1 MFVSYHFTGCAQ
13 IWQGPFSPKEGLRLV
28 QAGGGLVRVSLS
40 GESQGHLR
48 RSLSPKEGLRLVQ
61 AGQGLVRGTLS
72 GGKPGASPAVTFPE
86 GRPPPRPSGPGFGP
100 RHPQRGEARGV
111 SGGHFPRRKASA
123 SSKRA
128 RVWSAAPSA
137 EKARGVSGGH
147 FPRRKA
153 STSSKRARA
162 WSRPCCH
169 RARIFSTSRS
179 VRWKPAVL
187 SGAKSSTFPSR
198 SSWNSR
204 SRDWL

>member
-1 MFVSYHFTGCAQ
+1 MGPDLARVTFPGERPPPRPSGRGPGSRLPRRGDARGVSGGHFPRRKASASSKRAGA
-13 IWQGPFSPKEGLRLV
+13 WFASPSAGESQGRLRRSLSPEESLCLV
-28 QAGGGLVRVSLS
+28 QAGGGLVCV
-40 GESQGHLR
+40 
-48 RSLSPKEGLRLVQ
+48 
-61 AGQGLVRGTLS
+61 ALS
-72 GGKPGASPAVTFPE
+72 GGKPGASPAVTFLE

-123 SSKRA
+123 SSR
-128 RVWSAAPSA
+128 
-137 EKARGVSGGH
+137 
-147 FPRRKA
+147 
-153 STSSKRARA
+153 RARA

-169 RARIFSTSRS
+169 KARIFSTSRS

>member
-1 MFVSYHFTGCAQ
+1 MFVSYHFNGWAR

-28 QAGGGLVRVSLS
+28 HAGQGLVRVSLS
-40 GESQGHLR
+40 GEA
-48 RSLSPKEGLRLVQ
+48 RSV
-61 AGQGLVRGTLS
+61 S
-72 GGKPGASPAVTFPE
+72 GGHFPRRKASTSSKRAGAWFASPPAGGEARGVSGGHFP
-86 GRPPPRPSGPGFGP
+86 RRNASASSRRARAWFASPSAGK
-100 RHPQRGEARGV
+100 ARGV

-123 SSKRA
+123 SSR
-128 RVWSAAPSA
+128 
-137 EKARGVSGGH
+137 
-147 FPRRKA
+147 
-153 STSSKRARA
+153 RARA